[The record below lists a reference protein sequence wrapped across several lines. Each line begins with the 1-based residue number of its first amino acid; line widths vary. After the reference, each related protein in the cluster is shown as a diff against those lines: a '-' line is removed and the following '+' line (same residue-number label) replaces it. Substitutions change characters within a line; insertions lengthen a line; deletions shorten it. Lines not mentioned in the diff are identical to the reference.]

1 MKDQINHETLYP
13 CSPSKPDITSSCWS
27 FARNETAAESCIIQ
41 LEPCDDVQSD
51 ESNSTDQ
58 SEADDELKNNCM
70 KIMDDIEIEDLKFY
84 DSAPV
89 ICKDQMSYF
98 FVGLSSSEIKNEKLN
113 LQHVPGDL
121 LNYMV
126 VYYKAGE
133 PEMDSKNLQIDYEG
147 TEFDEPE
154 ILPDISEKN
163 WCNGEENG
171 DGDTDN
177 KDSSNSDSNGN
188 VLLTAAPWYNSGR
201 LARIGCLPRNLSKL
215 YQKGRKC
222 Y

>member
-1 MKDQINHETLYP
+1 MYP

-70 KIMDDIEIEDLKFY
+70 KIMDDIEIEDLRFY
-84 DSAPV
+84 DGSPV

-98 FVGLSSSEIKNEKLN
+98 FIGLSSSEIKNDKLN

-121 LNYMV
+121 LNYMDEH
-126 VYYKAGE
+126 YKAGE

-171 DGDTDN
+171 DGDTGN
-177 KDSSNSDSNGN
+177 NDSGNSDTNGN
-188 VLLTAAPWYNSGR
+188 VLLSAAWYNFGR
-201 LARIGCLPRNLSKL
+201 LARIGCLPRSLLKL
-215 YQKGRKC
+215 NQKWRSC
-222 Y
+222 N

>member
-1 MKDQINHETLYP
+1 MYP

-51 ESNSTDQ
+51 EGNSTDQ

-70 KIMDDIEIEDLKFY
+70 KIMDDIETEDLKFY
-84 DSAPV
+84 DGTPV

-98 FVGLSSSEIKNEKLN
+98 FVGLSSSEIKNDKLN
-113 LQHVPGDL
+113 LQNVPGDL
-121 LNYMV
+121 LNYMD

-171 DGDTDN
+171 DGDTGN
-177 KDSSNSDSNGN
+177 NDSGNSDTNGN
-188 VLLTAAPWYNSGR
+188 VWLTAAPW
-201 LARIGCLPRNLSKL
+201 
-215 YQKGRKC
+215 
-222 Y
+222 